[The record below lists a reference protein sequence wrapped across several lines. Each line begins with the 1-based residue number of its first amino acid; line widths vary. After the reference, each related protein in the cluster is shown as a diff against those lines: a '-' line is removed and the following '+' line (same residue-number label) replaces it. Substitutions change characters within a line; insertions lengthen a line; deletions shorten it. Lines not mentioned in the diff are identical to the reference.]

1 VTTQAAPLPVS
12 LRIFVAVSVG
22 FCALRTVSAAAWLLF
37 GPGFEGRH
45 ATAEGFFLLSKA
57 FLGGLFWFISLPIE
71 GWRNPIAWL
80 FIPWG

>member
-1 VTTQAAPLPVS
+1 MTADAARMPAS
-12 LRIFVAVSVG
+12 LRVFVAVSLG
-22 FCALRTVSAAAWLLF
+22 FCAVRTLSAGSFLLF
-37 GPGFEGRH
+37 GAGFEGRH
-45 ATAEGFFLLSKA
+45 ATAEAFFLLSKA